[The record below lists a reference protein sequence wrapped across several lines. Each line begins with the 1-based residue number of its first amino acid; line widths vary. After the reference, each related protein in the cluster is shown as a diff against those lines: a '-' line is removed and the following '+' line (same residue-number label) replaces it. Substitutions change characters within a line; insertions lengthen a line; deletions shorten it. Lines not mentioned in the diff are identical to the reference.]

1 MAESSLPKV
10 LYLEDDDISREVVSR
25 FLKDICNV
33 DTAADSSSAFDKI
46 KIQKYDAILVDMNL
60 GRGPSGLEFVKQLIE
75 SPQYHHEP
83 LIAVTAY
90 AMKEDE
96 QEILSAG
103 CTHYISKPFDRSS
116 LKRLVKSA
124 LDESHGNHN

>member
-1 MAESSLPKV
+1 MEEKSLPKV
-10 LYLEDDDISREVVSR
+10 LYLEDDDISRELVSR
-25 FLKDICNV
+25 FLQDICTV
-33 DTAADSSSAFDKI
+33 ETVADSSSAFDKI
-46 KIQKYDAILVDMNL
+46 KFQKYDAILVDMNL
-60 GRGPSGLEFVKQLIE
+60 GKGPSGLDFVKTLIE

-96 QEILSAG
+96 LEIRSAG

-116 LKRLVKSA
+116 LKELVKSA
-124 LDESHGNHN
+124 LEEYSRS